1 VREGL
6 RNVERHAQAHSANV
20 SARVEDGVVT
30 VIVEDDGCGLRAMQ
44 AEEGHVG
51 LRLLASLMTDV
62 GGHLELRDAEPTG
75 TRLEARF
82 PAVLAG

>member
-1 VREGL
+1 
-6 RNVERHAQAHSANV
+6 V

-30 VIVEDDGCGLRAMQ
+30 VLVEDDGRGVQAMQ

-62 GGHLELRDAEPTG
+62 GGHLELRDAQPTG
-75 TRLEARF
+75 TVLEARF
-82 PAVLAG
+82 PAILPG